1 MINDSQKFLSLDDEL
16 RASCRLI
23 KLGLG
28 ELQCISMAEDFY
40 HLPFQLLSSGL
51 ERLMKCYICLVYE
64 ANEGKFPTY
73 NYLSKDLGH
82 DLSKLKKEISNK
94 YFKTNNI
101 LALEK
106 DTDFLDN
113 TPLLDK
119 VLHVLSA
126 FGKFAR
132 YYNLDIITGNTK
144 AVFNPNAEW
153 EDIEKDILKTI
164 SGFQYERLLKRGDEY
179 YQKINMEIVKIIEKF
194 TRAIARQF
202 TLGQHGDKLQQLSI
216 TYSYFRNLRD
226 CELGQED
233 YRIASKI
240 LKEQKDKWHSRKE
253 YKILNGKYP
262 ARKLD
267 RNSFDGEWPF
277 RSDEVIVECRD
288 KLFCIVNINGYDF
301 ALNGAAKSRFG
312 YPDPHDMGVAIL
324 GKSIGPFIDIA
335 FELTA
340 GGQKG

>member
-1 MINDSQKFLSLDDEL
+1 MT
-16 RASCRLI
+16 
-23 KLGLG
+23 
-28 ELQCISMAEDFY
+28 EDFY

-64 ANEGKFPTY
+64 ANERKFPTY
-73 NYLSKDLGH
+73 KYLSKDLGH

-101 LALEK
+101 PALEK
-106 DTDFLDN
+106 DIDFLDN

-164 SGFQYERLLKRGDEY
+164 SGFQYKRLLKRGDEY

-216 TYSYFRNLRD
+216 TSSCFRNLGD
-226 CELGQED
+226 CELGQKD

-253 YKILNGKYP
+253 SKIFNGKHP
-262 ARKLD
+262 ARKLH

-288 KLFCIVNINGYDF
+288 ELFCIVNINGYDF
-301 ALNGAAKSRFG
+301 ALNGAAKSKFG
-312 YPDPHDMGVAIL
+312 YPDPHDMGLAIL
-324 GKSIGPFIDIA
+324 GKSIGPFINIA

-340 GGQKG
+340 SGRKV